1 MATQVRLS
9 ASPLISAPS
18 ANAYILSQQIQT
30 RRAAAALAKNMDQEN
45 VHHAA
50 TLGGKIAAKAIT
62 SKVST
67 AGLKASTINA
77 AVDGKIA
84 AGKPTAVAKKP
95 LAVVHQVQVQPN
107 NTKIVKSTRTRSQ
120 SAKKNTVETAKVAAK
135 ASAVHAEIAKGAK
148 ADLVKVVKKPSTATV
163 ENDNGVKPA
172 AVASK
177 NRVVIKSSPKT
188 RAAKAAAASREQT
201 SETGVELVQEKVEEV
216 QQAPIMMAPVYPEGV
231 DDLDAEDA
239 CDPMMLSEYV
249 VEIFEYMK
257 KLEVESMPN
266 PNYMESQ
273 KELKWSMR
281 DILIDWLIDIHNKF
295 RLLPETLYLT
305 VNIIDRFLSLRVV
318 SLVKL
323 QLVGITSMFIAA
335 KYEEV
340 IAPSIKNF
348 IYMADNGYTDEEIQ
362 RAERYVLSVLEF
374 NLQYPSSMSFLRRCS
389 KAENYNIQTRTLA
402 KYLMEIS
409 LVDHRFLDVLPSH
422 VAAAGLFL
430 ARRMLEQGEWD
441 SNLAFYSGY
450 SEEEIQP
457 VCIMMLEY
465 LNKPCKHEAFFKK
478 YASKKFMK
486 ASVFVKEWMT
496 KNT

>member
-1 MATQVRLS
+1 MA
-9 ASPLISAPS
+9 APS
-18 ANAYILSQQIQT
+18 SDPLTLVLLTIQT
-30 RRAAAALAKNMDQEN
+30 RRAAAMSKHMDQEN
-45 VHHAA
+45 AHAVA
-50 TLGGKIAAKAIT
+50 LGGKIAAKAI
-62 SKVST
+62 SAKVST
-67 AGLKASTINA
+67 VGLKASSMNVA
-77 AVDGKIA
+77 ADGKIV
-84 AGKPTAVAKKP
+84 AGKQAIAAKKP
-95 LAVVHQVQVQPN
+95 LAVVHQVQVQSN
-107 NTKIVKSTRTRSQ
+107 NTKVVKATRARSQ
-120 SAKKNTVETAKVAAK
+120 SAKKGSVEIAKNAAK
-135 ASAVHAEIAKGAK
+135 ATAVHAEIAKGAR
-148 ADLVKVVKKPSTATV
+148 ADLVKVVKKPSTAPV
-163 ENDNGVKPA
+163 ENDKTVKPV
-172 AVASK
+172 AVAVPAASK
-177 NRVVIKSSPKT
+177 TKVVIKSSPKT
-188 RAAKAAAASREQT
+188 RAAKAAAATQEQS
-201 SETGVELVQEKVEEV
+201 SEAVELEQEKV
-216 QQAPIMMAPVYPEGV
+216 QQVIHAPVMMGPVYPEGV

-257 KLEVESMPN
+257 KLEVECMPN

-389 KAENYNIQTRTLA
+389 KAENYNIQTRTLG

-409 LVDHRFLDVLPSH
+409 LVDHRFLDILPSH

-430 ARRMLEQGEWD
+430 ARRMLDQGEWD

-450 SEEEIQP
+450 SEVEIQP
-457 VCIMMLEY
+457 VCDMMLEY

-486 ASVFVKEWMT
+486 ASVFVKEWMS
-496 KNT
+496 KNA